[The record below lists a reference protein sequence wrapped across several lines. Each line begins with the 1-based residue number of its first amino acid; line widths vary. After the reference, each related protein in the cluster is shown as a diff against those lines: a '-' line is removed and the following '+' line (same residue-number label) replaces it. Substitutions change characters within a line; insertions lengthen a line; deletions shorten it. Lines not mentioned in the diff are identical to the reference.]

1 MKCRSTVKEG
11 AVPLLIKR
19 DVEMCDQKRCRDVW
33 LCSVL
38 QCVAVCCSVLQCDA
52 LLIKRD
58 EEMCGCASFD
68 QKRCRD
74 V

>member
-19 DVEMCDQKRCRDVW
+19 DVEMCGCAVC
-33 LCSVL
+33 CSVL
-38 QCVAVCCSVLQCDA
+38 QCVAVCCSVLQCVA